1 VHQAEPAISQIMT
14 PAPSEPP
21 APGLLAKFP
30 KPAQWAILIAASVAI
45 ALVLELAAVPAALLL
60 GPMLA
65 GILVGINGGRIRAP
79 RLPVIGAQSM
89 VGCLV
94 ASAITS
100 EIVFTFL
107 KDWPLFIA
115 VVAAVIATSAV
126 LGWMITWMKV
136 LPGTTAIWG
145 VAPGGASAMMLMS
158 ADFGADAR
166 LVAFMQYLRVVM
178 VAGAASLVAR
188 LWVGDVSAAAH
199 AVVWFPPFAWTG
211 LAATLALAGL
221 GGVIGVGLRVPGGT
235 LLVPMIVGAILEGAG
250 LIAITLPPWLLA
262 AGYTL
267 LGWSI
272 GLGFTR
278 DILAHAYRAL
288 PQVVLSILILM
299 GVCAVLA
306 FVLVQVA
313 GIDPLTA
320 YLATSPGGMDSVA
333 IIAASS
339 SNVDMS
345 FVMALQGVRLVIVL
359 LAGPPLARFVA
370 QRMTR
375 P

>member
-1 VHQAEPAISQIMT
+1 MT

-21 APGLLAKFP
+21 APGLLDKLP

-221 GGVIGVGLRVPGGT
+221 GGVIGVGLR
-235 LLVPMIVGAILEGAG
+235 LS
-250 LIAITLPPWLLA
+250 LIHI
-262 AGYTL
+262 
-267 LGWSI
+267 
-272 GLGFTR
+272 
-278 DILAHAYRAL
+278 
-288 PQVVLSILILM
+288 
-299 GVCAVLA
+299 
-306 FVLVQVA
+306 
-313 GIDPLTA
+313 
-320 YLATSPGGMDSVA
+320 
-333 IIAASS
+333 
-339 SNVDMS
+339 
-345 FVMALQGVRLVIVL
+345 
-359 LAGPPLARFVA
+359 
-370 QRMTR
+370 
-375 P
+375 

>member
-1 VHQAEPAISQIMT
+1 MT
-14 PAPSEPP
+14 PATSEPP
-21 APGLLAKFP
+21 APGLLGKLS
-30 KPAQWAILIAASVAI
+30 KPTQWTILIVASVA
-45 ALVLELAAVPAALLL
+45 AAVALELAALPAALLL
-60 GPMLA
+60 GAMLA
-65 GILVGINGGRIRAP
+65 GILIGVNGGRIRAP
-79 RLPVIGAQSM
+79 RLPVIAAQTL

-94 ASAITS
+94 ASAITG
-100 EIVFTFL
+100 EMVNTFL

-115 VVAAVIATSAV
+115 VVAAVIATSAA

-136 LPGTTAIWG
+136 LPGTTAVWG
-145 VAPGGASAMMLMS
+145 IAPGGASAMMLMS

-188 LWVGDVSAAAH
+188 VWMGDAGAATH
-199 AVVWFPPFAWTG
+199 AIVWFPPFAWTG

-221 GGVIGVGLRVPGGT
+221 GVVVGVGFRVPGGT
-235 LLVPMIVGAILEGAG
+235 LLVPMIVGATLKGLG

-262 AGYTL
+262 AAYTL

-288 PQVVLSILILM
+288 PQVVLATLILM
-299 GVCAVLA
+299 GVCAFLA
-306 FVLVQVA
+306 FVLVQAA

-320 YLATSPGGMDSVA
+320 YLATSPGGLDSVA
-333 IIAASS
+333 VIAASS
-339 SNVDMS
+339 SNIDTS
-345 FVMALQGVRLVIVL
+345 FVMALQGARLVIVL
-359 LAGPPLARFVA
+359 LAGPPLVRFIA

-375 P
+375 E